1 MTSNKLRCKRPFN
14 VLFLKDEVAKTA
26 SYDHKPDSFVDMLA
40 RGLVRLAAAVHPKP
54 VIVRMSDFKTNEY
67 DGLLGGAEF

>member
-1 MTSNKLRCKRPFN
+1 M
-14 VLFLKDEVAKTA
+14 FLKDEVAKAEIVALTA